1 MKNLVNKTVELFTG
15 AKVHANHT
23 AIKGKKSGGSADSGS
38 YDHWKKDSSNGGDS
52 IN

>member
-1 MKNLVNKTVELFTG
+1 MKKVIFKTVEFLTG
-15 AKVHANHT
+15 AKVHAAHT

-38 YDHWKKDSSNGGDS
+38 LYKHWRRDTQSDES